1 MVGVLI
7 QVRLE
12 SKRLPQKAKLFLN
25 GLSVVERV
33 ILNAKEIKGVN
44 KIAIATVDNELNVDY
59 FSNIAEK
66 NNIEIFYGKNDDII
80 KRFIDA
86 ANFFQL
92 EHVVRVTGDC
102 PLVSYEASSRLI
114 DAHLKHNCD
123 YTHIDGKYI
132 NGVNSE
138 VYSLA
143 GLTRMYESTDTS
155 LSEYMS
161 IYFRNNS
168 KLFKNFGLK
177 LSADYYNPVY
187 RVTIDEQKDFEMLNL
202 FFKNVGRRPVS
213 FFEWYNFFQ
222 KNKDLARINREIIEK
237 WDNEKGFDSKLAK
250 KIELLSKIN

>member
-1 MVGVLI
+1 MVGALI

-12 SKRLPQKAKLFLN
+12 SKRLPQKAKLLLN
-25 GLSVVERV
+25 GLSVIERV
-33 ILNAKEIKGVN
+33 ILNAREIEGVN

-59 FSNIAEK
+59 FSKIAEK

-86 ANFFQL
+86 AYFFQL

-102 PLVSYEASSRLI
+102 PLVSYEAAGRLI

-123 YTHIDGKYI
+123 YTYIEGKYI
-132 NGVNSE
+132 HGINSE

-143 GLTRMYESTDTS
+143 GLKRMYESTDTS

-161 IYFRNNS
+161 IYFRNNT

-177 LSADYYNPVY
+177 LGTDYYNPEY
-187 RVTIDEQKDFEMLNL
+187 RVTIDEQKDFEMLDL
-202 FFKNVGRRPVS
+202 FFRNIGRRSVS
-213 FFEWYNFFQ
+213 FFEWYDFFQ
-222 KNKDLARINREIIEK
+222 NNKDLARINQEIIEK
-237 WDNEKGFDSKLAK
+237 WNNEKGFDSKLAK
-250 KIELLSKIN
+250 RIEEISKIK